1 MSDVLRIFLII
12 ACMYVSFRL
21 GIEYAKRI
29 TLNKMIHIMNEGLT
43 QLSASLKDIMKDAP
57 SPNETISETK

>member
-43 QLSASLKDIMKDAP
+43 QLSTSLKDIMKDAP
-57 SPNETISETK
+57 SPNETISEIK

>member
-43 QLSASLKDIMKDAP
+43 QLSTSLKDIMKDAP